1 MDSNNENIKNILD
14 EVHNSEEYNKCREN
28 DVCLYENEFVLKRNE
43 SYEALKNSGII
54 KTVGSRSV
62 IYTVILLIAVL
73 LFVSAYVMQKNF
85 HDLVFAFISLVVLAV
100 VWLVPHFYIS
110 KLAKVNTNGQVIKY
124 KLFKRSLQI
133 FCNENSWYIPLDNSN
148 RIKICKNVIVIK
160 RVKDDQ
166 LFVIPLRVT
175 DDKGLVMDTL
185 KRGMLDLD

>member
-14 EVHNSEEYNKCREN
+14 EVHNSEEYSKCREN
-28 DVCLYENEFVLKRNE
+28 DVCLYENEFILKRNE

-62 IYTVILLIAVL
+62 VYTVILLIAVL

-160 RVKDDQ
+160 RMKDDQ

-175 DDKGLVMDTL
+175 DDKGLVLDTL

>member
-28 DVCLYENEFVLKRNE
+28 DVCLYENEFILKRNE

-160 RVKDDQ
+160 RMKDDQ

-175 DDKGLVMDTL
+175 DDKGLVLDTL

>member
-28 DVCLYENEFVLKRNE
+28 DVCLYENEFILKRNE

-133 FCNENSWYIPLDNSN
+133 FCNENSWYISLDNSN

-160 RVKDDQ
+160 RMKDDQ
-166 LFVIPLRVT
+166 LFVIPLRIT
-175 DDKGLVMDTL
+175 DDKGLVLDTL